1 MDEITRIADEVQDRF
16 PDCVAMRTCP
26 GRDSVQVSVRW
37 DRRDE
42 WEGTAFRM
50 CDDYLVALA
59 DGGDQIADIATYWN
73 DESDAWETSVE
84 VHAVEYAGEHE
95 GRDGGDW
102 RSSEGGGHYR
112 IGDEIDLAAI
122 WESDDE

>member
-1 MDEITRIADEVQDRF
+1 MDETTRIADAVQDRF
-16 PDCVAMRTCP
+16 PECITLRTYP
-26 GRDSVQVSVRW
+26 GRDSAHVSVRW
-37 DRRDE
+37 SRGDD
-42 WEGTAFRM
+42 WQATMFTM

-59 DGGDQIADIATYWN
+59 DGGDQIADIATCWN

-102 RSSEGGGHYR
+102 RSSAGGGHYR
-112 IGDEIDLAAI
+112 IGNEIDITAI
-122 WESDDE
+122 REGDDE